1 MSEAASIRPLQKHDM
16 AVRMI
21 WNKVPVEAVSQV
33 LDMPELSEMRMQA
46 RFRLYSQ
53 IQKTKVPDHCVDNS
67 F

>member
-1 MSEAASIRPLQKHDM
+1 M